1 MKPLR
6 HFPTG
11 MVAAEGLP
19 EAKSATYVVSE
30 VFGPTVQGE
39 GPSLGRRCGFVRLG
53 ACNLHC
59 TWCDT
64 PYTWDW
70 QRYNPRQELRQLPL
84 EALVEHLKSMGVN
97 MVVVSGGEPL
107 LQDLG
112 PLIVACRRHGWRV
125 EVETNGTLIP
135 QDKDNLPDQFNVS
148 PKLSHAGDLAHRR
161 IVPEALQWLNAS
173 QRAIFKFVVQEV
185 SHLEEV
191 QALVAAHGL
200 APVYIMPEGITAEA
214 VCRISTMLAEEVIRR
229 GWNLTTRLHVLL
241 WGAERGK

>member
-1 MKPLR
+1 
-6 HFPTG
+6 
-11 MVAAEGLP
+11 
-19 EAKSATYVVSE
+19 
-30 VFGPTVQGE
+30 
-39 GPSLGRRCGFVRLG
+39 
-53 ACNLHC
+53 
-59 TWCDT
+59 
-64 PYTWDW
+64 
-70 QRYNPRQELRQLPL
+70 
-84 EALVEHLKSMGVN
+84 VEHLKSMGVN

-214 VCRISTMLAEEVIRR
+214 VCRISTMLAKEVIRR